1 MEPRPVPLRLR
12 TVEFYTDR
20 HGVIRRAAAL
30 KQGYTDAQLHA
41 HVKSGRLL
49 DLGEGAYLLPGAL
62 PVGSERGDAH
72 YRMRCIAFGSA
83 GRGAAPVLGHQSA
96 AALHGLKLL
105 KPDLDRVHLFSGR
118 RGGGHMRNRRHVHA
132 GKIDDAETVT
142 VDGIRITSVAR
153 TAVDV
158 ACCGDFAQALT
169 ALDSALRL
177 GATVDQLKAELE
189 ARRRTGSA
197 MAARALTFADGD
209 SESVGESWSRAQLI
223 LAGLPTPSL
232 QVWYP
237 GRKRRHR
244 VDFDW
249 GGRLIG
255 EFDGLRKYQRD
266 LRPDETVTQA
276 VMREKARED
285 ELRALGAMVIRW
297 IWADLEAGRVV
308 PLVREWIT
316 RLQLA

>member
-1 MEPRPVPLRLR
+1 M
-12 TVEFYTDR
+12 EFYTDR
-20 HGVIRRAAAL
+20 HGVIRRSAAL
-30 KQGYTDAQLHA
+30 RQGCTDAQLRA
-41 HVKSGRLL
+41 HVKTGRLL
-49 DLGEGAYLLPGAL
+49 DLGEGAYLPAGAL
-62 PVGSERGDAH
+62 PAGPERDDAR
-72 YRMRCIAFGSA
+72 YRMRCIAFASA

-96 AALHGLKLL
+96 AALHGLRLL
-105 KPDLDRVHLFSGR
+105 KPDLDRVHVFSGR
-118 RGGGHMRNRRHVHA
+118 RGGGHTRNCRHVHP
-132 GKIDDAETVT
+132 GKIDDADTVS
-142 VDGIRITSVAR
+142 VNGIHVTSVAR
-153 TAVDV
+153 TAIDI
-158 ACCGDFAQALT
+158 ACGDDFAQALT
-169 ALDSALRL
+169 ALDGALRL
-177 GATVDQLKAELE
+177 GATVEQLTAELE

-249 GGRLIG
+249 GGRLVG

-266 LRPDETVTQA
+266 LRPGETVTQG

-285 ELRALGAMVIRW
+285 ELRALGLMVIRW

-308 PLVREWIT
+308 PLVREWIA
-316 RLQLA
+316 RPHLA